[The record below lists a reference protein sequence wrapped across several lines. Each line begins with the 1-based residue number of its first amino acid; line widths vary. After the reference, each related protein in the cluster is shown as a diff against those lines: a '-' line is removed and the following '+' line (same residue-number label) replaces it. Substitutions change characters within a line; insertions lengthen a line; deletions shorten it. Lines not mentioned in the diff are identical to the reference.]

1 MDFEKWAKGD
11 SIFHRASP
19 QIKITGAVCFC
30 FVIAACQQMSSVL
43 AGLVFVCVGVLLAGI
58 RLGSLLKRL
67 FFVNLFTLACW
78 LTLPVTVRG
87 TTVAHL
93 GFLSMSREGIHM
105 ALLITIKTNCLVLAF
120 VTLLSTSSVADLGH
134 GLRRLKM
141 PQKLCLLLLFSY
153 RYIFVIHDEYKR
165 LKRAALFRSFKP
177 TTSMHTYQ
185 TYGNLFGM
193 TLVKG
198 WQRAGRVQDAMCLRG
213 FTGKFIS
220 LDYTNIRLKD
230 WLLLALLLC
239 CTTIIILLEYRGVV
253 L

>member
-1 MDFEKWAKGD
+1 VDFEKWANGD
-11 SIFHRASP
+11 SVFHRASP
-19 QIKITGAVCFC
+19 QIKIAGAVCFC
-30 FVIAACQQMSSVL
+30 FGVAACQQMQSVA
-43 AGLVFVCVGVLLAGI
+43 AGLVFACVGVLFTGIPLAG
-58 RLGSLLKRL
+58 LLKRL
-67 FFVNLFTLACW
+67 FFVNLFTAVCW
-78 LTLPVTVRG
+78 LTLPVTVTGRP
-87 TTVAHL
+87 VAHL
-93 GFLSMSREGIHM
+93 GFLVISREGIDM

-134 GLRRLKM
+134 GLRHLKI

-153 RYIFVIHDEYKR
+153 RYIFVIYDEYKR

-198 WQRAGRVQDAMCLRG
+198 WQRAGRVQDAMYLRG
-213 FTGKFIS
+213 FSGRFIS
-220 LDYTNIRLKD
+220 LDYENIRFTD
-230 WLLLALLLC
+230 WLLLGILLC
-239 CTTIIILLEYRGVV
+239 GTGFVIFLEYYGVM